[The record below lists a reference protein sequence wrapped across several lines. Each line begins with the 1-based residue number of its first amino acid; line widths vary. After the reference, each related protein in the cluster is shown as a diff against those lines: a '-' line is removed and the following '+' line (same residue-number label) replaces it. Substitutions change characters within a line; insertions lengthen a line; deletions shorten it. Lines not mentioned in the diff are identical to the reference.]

1 MTKRVPRKRT
11 YRDSLG
17 CKHRRNDK
25 DVPQFGT
32 VKEYNDWIESKRMA
46 SRALRPNDVF
56 NGPVPDP
63 GAKALRDLLASMEKD
78 LATRA
83 LSGTTGTKGRKGDDS
98 PR

>member
-17 CKHRRNDK
+17 VKHRRNDK
-25 DVPQFGT
+25 ELPQFAT
-32 VKEYNDWIESKRMA
+32 VKEYEAWIESKRKA
-46 SRALRPNDVF
+46 SRAMRPNDIF

-78 LATRA
+78 LATRV
-83 LSGTTGTKGRKGDDS
+83 LSGTTGTKGR
-98 PR
+98 